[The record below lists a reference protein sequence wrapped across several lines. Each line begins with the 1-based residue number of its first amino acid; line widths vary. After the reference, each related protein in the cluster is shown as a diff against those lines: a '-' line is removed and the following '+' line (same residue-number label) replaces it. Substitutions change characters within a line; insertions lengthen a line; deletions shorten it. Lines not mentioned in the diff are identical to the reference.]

1 MIRTSNRW
9 SGVVATRWIV
19 PIVFALSLLAG
30 PGRSDTS
37 TADRT
42 DSKQTGPGQTTP
54 ERMPDGLRAL
64 AGETASYARTRPIF
78 GHVLERFL
86 PDTVRTDF
94 LYPDGSARNA
104 VLQVLDISAADSR
117 LVGNRR
123 FLVTQGC
130 RSGECSGSK
139 GLVVADTETGALCAV
154 LYRDRSYPVDNR
166 RGSAREVD
174 RPVIRILAEIF
185 IPAPNP
191 ATDPLID
198 VCATEF
204 AAATQR
210 LVPSGYWIERGE
222 IGARIAPDFRSAPEV
237 AARFRPWDG
246 APRPF

>member
-1 MIRTSNRW
+1 
-9 SGVVATRWIV
+9 
-19 PIVFALSLLAG
+19 
-30 PGRSDTS
+30 
-37 TADRT
+37 
-42 DSKQTGPGQTTP
+42 
-54 ERMPDGLRAL
+54 MPDGLRAL
-64 AGETASYARTRPIF
+64 AGETASYTRTRPIF

-94 LYPDGSARNA
+94 LYPDDLVRNA
-104 VLQVLDISAADSR
+104 ILQVLGISAADSR

-166 RGSAREVD
+166 TGSARQVD
-174 RPVIRILAEIF
+174 RPVVRVLAEIF
-185 IPAPNP
+185 LPAPGPSPNT
-191 ATDPLID
+191 AADPLID
-198 VCATEF
+198 VCTAEF

-222 IGARIAPDFRSAPEV
+222 IGVRVAPDFRSAPEV
-237 AARFRPWDG
+237 AARFQLWDG